1 MNFDPAE
8 IEKIVREVIQQ
19 TRSQVV
25 TASPTPLSSV
35 RPEIRSTSQPS
46 AIPVRA
52 RAAVLVEKKRLELKE
67 FPLRKIRENE
77 ILVRVEGCGI
87 CGTDIHCFNN
97 DPFKLC
103 PVVLGHEGTGEVIE
117 VGSAIHMDS
126 VGKPV
131 RPGDKIVTSVLETSE
146 ACMVAKYNPAK
157 ANLCDDSAYLWL
169 AAGRVGQSFQR
180 LFWRIPHYPARIFFL
195 CR

>member
-46 AIPVRA
+46 AIPIRA

-97 DPFKLC
+97 DPFKL
-103 PVVLGHEGTGEVIE
+103 
-117 VGSAIHMDS
+117 
-126 VGKPV
+126 
-131 RPGDKIVTSVLETSE
+131 
-146 ACMVAKYNPAK
+146 
-157 ANLCDDSAYLWL
+157 
-169 AAGRVGQSFQR
+169 
-180 LFWRIPHYPARIFFL
+180 
-195 CR
+195 